1 MESGEF
7 SFQVGERMS
16 AKQSLYD
23 KIGGFGTVSGIVLDF
38 YDKVLE
44 SDLVAPY
51 FGSADMARLIE
62 HQTQFI
68 CALLGGPAG
77 LSDEHIRNAHR
88 NLKITPEA
96 FEQTVLLFRGSLE
109 DAAMEEADVDRV
121 VALFA
126 AKRPLVV
133 QA

>member
-1 MESGEF
+1 
-7 SFQVGERMS
+7 MS
-16 AKQSLYD
+16 TKRSLYD
-23 KIGGFGTVSGIVLDF
+23 KIGGFGAVSGIVLNF

-44 SDLVAPY
+44 SEVVAPY
-51 FGSADMARLIE
+51 FGSVDMARLIE

-77 LSDEHIRNAHR
+77 FSDEHILHAHR
-88 NLKITPEA
+88 KLRISPDA
-96 FEQTVLLFRGSLE
+96 FEQTIQLFRESLNE
-109 DAAMEEADVDRV
+109 AELEEPDVEQV

>member
-1 MESGEF
+1 
-7 SFQVGERMS
+7 VGYGMS

-23 KIGGFGTVSGIVLDF
+23 KIGGFSAVSGIVLDF

-44 SDLVAPY
+44 SELVSPY
-51 FGSADMARLIE
+51 FSSVDMARLIE

-68 CALLGGPAG
+68 CALLGGPSG
-77 LSDEHIRNAHR
+77 LSDEYIRHVHR
-88 NLKITPEA
+88 NLEISPEA
-96 FEQTVLLFRGSLE
+96 FEQTLQLFRDSLSE
-109 DAAMEEADVDRV
+109 TDLEEPDVEQV
-121 VALFA
+121 IALFS